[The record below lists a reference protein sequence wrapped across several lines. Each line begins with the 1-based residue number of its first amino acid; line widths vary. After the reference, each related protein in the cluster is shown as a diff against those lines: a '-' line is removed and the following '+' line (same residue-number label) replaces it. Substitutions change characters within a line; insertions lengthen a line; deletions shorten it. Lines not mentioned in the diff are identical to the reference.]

1 HESVVATRRRAIGV
15 PVVVDFI
22 SGSAPRCPISMT
34 LFREPAM
41 ANPPFS
47 DEARRIAK
55 ERTLQSPA
63 LSGPSEPAEERTRL
77 VRSAWGITA
86 WTFVS
91 RIAGVLRDATIARF
105 LGASA
110 LSDAFYTAFRIPNTF
125 RAIVGEGGLPGAFV
139 PMAKKV
145 ERERPGEE
153 GHYA

>member
-1 HESVVATRRRAIGV
+1 G
-15 PVVVDFI
+15 
-22 SGSAPRCPISMT
+22 
-34 LFREPAM
+34 
-41 ANPPFS
+41 
-47 DEARRIAK
+47 RIAK
-55 ERTLQSPA
+55 DRTLQSPA
-63 LSGPSEPAEERTRL
+63 LSGPSKAEEGVAERARL

-91 RIAGVLRDATIARF
+91 RIAGVLRDATIAKF

-145 ERERPGEE
+145 ERESPGTEGVYARSEE
-153 GHYA
+153 H